1 MLFPRRLAFVWLMAL
16 LLPFSVVMSGC
27 DMPWAA
33 KPAAKEEEPK
43 KEEKSSAVET
53 MDPATAELA
62 LLPPLMKTLPFEE
75 VSLPMPDR
83 LTLYGKLY
91 APGMKMESDDAPA
104 PAAATE
110 EEAANGP
117 KYPLVILLHGINRNQ
132 TAWSDLPAILVKS
145 GYAVLAL
152 DLRGHGKSTR
162 KTGKRRVTWR
172 LFEKADWQQLPK
184 DVATVVRLFAHN
196 EDYPQIDGQHIA
208 IVGEKLGANTAVMAA
223 KRAGDAVKAL
233 VLVSPGLDYKG
244 LTPSQAILD
253 FNHPV
258 LLMTSQDDEYANKST
273 HGLYNWI
280 LGSKTLLEYG
290 RIGDGAEIF
299 TGRPAVEQ
307 ALADWLL
314 KAFPSGSPPQPVAAA
329 ESTAKSEHETAP
341 AEGAA
346 AHPEPAAAKPETAKP
361 EVSKPAEHEKPAERH

>member
-1 MLFPRRLAFVWLMAL
+1 MLVSRRVASAWLMCL
-16 LLPFSVVMSGC
+16 LIPFSLLASGC

-53 MDPATAELA
+53 MDPATAALA

-83 LTLYGKLY
+83 LTIYGRLY
-91 APGMKMESDDAPA
+91 APGMKMESEEESAPA
-104 PAAATE
+104 AAAATE
-110 EEAANGP
+110 EETANGS

-132 TAWSDLPAILVKS
+132 TAWSDLPAVLVKS

-162 KTGKRRVTWR
+162 KTGNRRVTWR
-172 LFEKADWQQLPK
+172 LFEKKDWQQLPK

-196 EDYPQIDGQHIA
+196 EDYPQVDGQRVA
-208 IVGEKLGANTAVMAA
+208 IMGEKLGANTAVMAA

-233 VLVSPGLDYKG
+233 ILVSPGLDYKG
-244 LTPSQAILD
+244 LAPSQAILD
-253 FNHPV
+253 FSHPV

-290 RIGDGAEIF
+290 RIGEGAEIF

-307 ALADWLL
+307 ALTDWLL
-314 KAFPSGSPPQPVAAA
+314 KAFPSGSPPQPVANA
-329 ESTAKSEHETAP
+329 ESTAASEHETAP
-341 AEGAA
+341 AEEAL
-346 AHPEPAAAKPETAKP
+346 AHPEPSAEKPEGA
-361 EVSKPAEHEKPAERH
+361 KPAEHEKPAEHH